1 MKQEHHFTSLPIVSL
16 SVWSLK
22 FDNTAG
28 SCREL
33 GLFTCCQTLPVLL
46 KGLVFHHY
54 LSPTSPIAS
63 TPRVSWS
70 LALNLSLTLGQIVQ
84 GHPTLI
90 EKKIGRYR
98 LPLHRYF
105 IIPSSY
111 HCLPSSSLYLS
122 SLTAILLP
130 YHCPLIACSLTCPP
144 PGISAPTSI
153 HLSIALPQNVPSSLQ
168 WRLLRNSRMPAASR

>member
-1 MKQEHHFTSLPIVSL
+1 MFRDIPRSSSDLVWCYSTRYALGYSRETSSLNFRQDLPNLEATNPIV
-16 SVWSLK
+16 
-22 FDNTAG
+22 
-28 SCREL
+28 
-33 GLFTCCQTLPVLL
+33 P
-46 KGLVFHHY
+46 
-54 LSPTSPIAS
+54 
-63 TPRVSWS
+63 
-70 LALNLSLTLGQIVQ
+70 
-84 GHPTLI
+84 
-90 EKKIGRYR
+90 KKIGRYR